1 MEDRIAR
8 DFSEM
13 NGKVLAATAR
23 TCEWV
28 LKTGHARA
36 GHNGPYANPETPVR
50 NTAYWLMGFS
60 YAYQSC
66 GDKRFFAAAKT
77 CADYLVG
84 EENRPGGGAFS
95 CIKTGGEKWSGL
107 IGQAWVLD
115 ALCEIYG
122 VTGDERYV
130 KIAKEVF
137 LMHEFDSAR
146 GLWKKLG
153 INGEVLGVDAI
164 VHHQLWFAAA
174 GAVLANATGDK
185 EIRAR
190 IDRFLEHMDRN
201 LLVYGSGLIMQ
212 RILPPM
218 KGTSALRPVHQGLGY
233 LKRAV
238 VNPIMGRGLRYKE
251 NGYHAY
257 NLYAF
262 AMLKNEGFAED
273 FFRSRRFMR
282 VLTYAFSN
290 EILESFEKANHSK
303 DSTGPALEI
312 GMPVNRYAYPYNA
325 PGFAMPYIYYTFCDL
340 LPGQAVDAVKR
351 AVQKQLTITYS
362 EEEGRFSKNTEDAE
376 TLNARAYQFMRCVTL
391 FGSVD

>member
-1 MEDRIAR
+1 MKAWSAR
-8 DFSEM
+8 DFYEM
-13 NGKVLAATAR
+13 NDKVLASASR

-28 LKTGHARA
+28 LETGHARA
-36 GHNGPYANPETPVR
+36 GHNGPYAKPETPVR

-66 GDKRFFAAAKT
+66 GDERFLAAAKI

-84 EENRPGGGAFS
+84 EENRPGGGAFA

-122 VTGDERYV
+122 VTGEERYV
-130 KIAKEVF
+130 EIAKEVF
-137 LMHEFDSAR
+137 LMHEFDGAR

-153 INGEVLGVDAI
+153 VNGEVLGVDAI

-190 IDRFLEHMDRN
+190 VNRFLEHMKRN
-201 LLVYGSGLIMQ
+201 LIVYGSGLIMQ

-218 KGTSALRPVHQGLGY
+218 KGSSALWPIHHGIGY
-233 LKRAV
+233 LKRTV
-238 VNPIMGRGLRYKE
+238 VNPILGRGLRYKE

-262 AMLKNEGFAED
+262 AMLKNEGFAEGL
-273 FFRSRRFMR
+273 FRSRRFMR
-282 VLTYAFSN
+282 MLAYAFSDK
-290 EILESFEKANHSK
+290 ILESFEKANHKK
-303 DSTGPALEI
+303 DSTRLPLEI

-325 PGFAMPYIYYTFCDL
+325 PGFAMPYIYDTFHDL
-340 LPGQAVDAVKR
+340 LPGQALDAAKR
-351 AVQKQLTITYS
+351 AVQKQLAITYS

-376 TLNARAYQFMRCVTL
+376 TLNARAYQFLRCVTL
-391 FGSVD
+391 FGSDD